1 MPKTKKPQSKTA
13 FVLSLPPT
21 LSAKEVLAKGK
32 AAGLKLSEKYVY
44 VIRSKAKAG
53 GKRKG
58 RRPGKGKGTPSVA
71 GLAGAIDARFATL
84 VLDIGLARADAI
96 LKNLRAKARS
106 AAQV

>member
-1 MPKTKKPQSKTA
+1 MPNRKKAQSKTA

-21 LSAKEVLAKGK
+21 MSAKDVLSKAK

-58 RRPGKGKGTPSVA
+58 RGRGRRPASSVA
-71 GLAGAIDARFATL
+71 TLGGAIDARFSTL
-84 VLDIGLARADAI
+84 VLDIGLARAETI
-96 LKNLRAKARS
+96 LKNLRAKAR
-106 AAQV
+106 AAALV

>member
-1 MPKTKKPQSKTA
+1 M
-13 FVLSLPPT
+13 
-21 LSAKEVLAKGK
+21 SAKDVLAKGK

-58 RRPGKGKGTPSVA
+58 PGRGKGKRAPSVA

-84 VLDIGLARADAI
+84 VLDIGLARAETI
-96 LKNLRAKARS
+96 LRNLRAKARS
-106 AAQV
+106 AALA